1 MKRIINSN
9 IFKVI
14 IISFI
19 LASLIIVPNI
29 IIGKGVYTLVA
40 DLNIQQIPFNIAI
53 NNSIKSG
60 SYLWCWFNDLG
71 SNFIAT
77 FSFYNLFSPFNII
90 GYLFPAEWFKYL
102 LGPIFI
108 LKYVVASLTSYLF
121 LKRYVKNKKYAMFG
135 AILYSFSG
143 FQLTNTLFYHFHD
156 VVALFPLLLYTLDNY
171 WYDNKKYSFMLCVA
185 LMCLTNWYFFIGEV
199 VFLFI
204 YFFINIILKN
214 YKWDFKRFFHLAVES
229 ILGIGISA
237 FVLIPSLLFT
247 IGNPRVDGT
256 WTLKSMFI
264 YSDKRT
270 YLELLRAFIF
280 PNQIMG
286 SRDFITDLNWSST
299 ETFLPFVGSVL
310 AISYLLKYKK
320 SVHSILYIILFVFM
334 FIPIFNSSF
343 FVFTNAYYSRWFYLF
358 TLISALLSIKCLDE
372 NVSFSGGIISSIL
385 ILIILLSLIILY
397 TFVKKINLIYNST
410 FMLIYFIMFIF
421 YILIFYI
428 LSLKPKYKFRIL
440 FIFTLFFIVIWGN
453 FTIYRFKGNS
463 VKTDVSY
470 LNYLNFYNN
479 LEYDPKYRTNTFN
492 INYNLGYL
500 NGSMNLQSWNSNIN
514 KENFDFYNALDYN
527 RGVATIIEPQNLDYN
542 SFLSVKYIYS
552 SKYDDLE
559 KYGYKLYK
567 ELDNYKIYINNKIK
581 DFGFTLNDYILDS
594 DFRNLSTS
602 DKYKILNKKYVLN
615 SNQIIEYGDLI
626 KNNGTI
632 LNNEY
637 QFISNGF
644 KANVKVSKDSF
655 IIYTIPCDKGWK
667 IKINGEYVNY
677 ECIDNGLIGLKVFEG
692 DNLIEFCFFPIGLKI
707 GLIISSVS
715 IIIGTCLIIVYRKRR
730 RYE

>member
-247 IGNPRVDGT
+247 MGNPRVDGT

-470 LNYLNFYNN
+470 LNYLNF
-479 LEYDPKYRTNTFN
+479 L
-492 INYNLGYL
+492 
-500 NGSMNLQSWNSNIN
+500 
-514 KENFDFYNALDYN
+514 
-527 RGVATIIEPQNLDYN
+527 
-542 SFLSVKYIYS
+542 
-552 SKYDDLE
+552 
-559 KYGYKLYK
+559 
-567 ELDNYKIYINNKIK
+567 
-581 DFGFTLNDYILDS
+581 
-594 DFRNLSTS
+594 
-602 DKYKILNKKYVLN
+602 
-615 SNQIIEYGDLI
+615 
-626 KNNGTI
+626 
-632 LNNEY
+632 
-637 QFISNGF
+637 
-644 KANVKVSKDSF
+644 
-655 IIYTIPCDKGWK
+655 
-667 IKINGEYVNY
+667 
-677 ECIDNGLIGLKVFEG
+677 
-692 DNLIEFCFFPIGLKI
+692 
-707 GLIISSVS
+707 
-715 IIIGTCLIIVYRKRR
+715 
-730 RYE
+730 